1 MSKTILITGANGNV
15 SSSLIAALKGTK
27 NTIRAM
33 VRNPAA
39 AEKLKAQG
47 VETCIGDFE
56 LPSTL
61 TKAFEGVDAAWL
73 LTNNGPRSPEHMSKA
88 IYAARKACVPH
99 VVRMSAIGAAYNA
112 PTINSRLHAMS
123 DAELAA
129 SGLPYTVVKPHFF
142 MQNLMMFAQS
152 VAKEGTLY
160 AALSDARMGMVD
172 TRDIA
177 EFAAKVLTT
186 GGHEGKTYVLT
197 GPASISMNQV
207 AEHIGTAIK
216 KPVKYTPVSVEQACA
231 SMAKMGMDAYA
242 VNMMADY
249 FTAYSA
255 NWGDLVSSD
264 FQNLMGKAPRSIADF
279 SKDFGAAFSSSN

>member
-27 NTIRAM
+27 NTIRAL

-47 VETCIGDFE
+47 VETCIGDLE
-56 LPSTL
+56 LPATL

-99 VVRMSAIGAAYNA
+99 VVRMSAIGAAHNA

-129 SGLPYTVVKPHFF
+129 SGLPYTVLKPHFF
-142 MQNLMMFAQS
+142 MQNLMMHAQS
-152 VAKEGTLY
+152 VAKEGTMY
-160 AALSDARMGMVD
+160 AALSDARLGMVD

-177 EFAAKVLTT
+177 EFAAKVLTS

-197 GPASISMNQV
+197 GPASINMNQV
-207 AEHIGTAIK
+207 AEAMGTAIK
-216 KPVKYTPVSVEQACA
+216 KPVKYVPATLEQACA
-231 SMAKMGMDAYA
+231 AMAKMGMDTYS

-249 FTAYSA
+249 FVAYSS

-264 FQNLMGKAPRSIADF
+264 YQNLMGKAPRSISDF
-279 SKDFGAAFSSSN
+279 AKDFGAAFSSSN